1 MSSTKLD
8 ITVLNSNVAIGSKEC
23 NVAAGATTIY
33 PGEPVAKT
41 LGGVT
46 VTAAAD
52 ATPVVG
58 TDYFEGI
65 ATDKSTQTATAAG
78 KVSVMPLLPGT
89 IYLIDAKS
97 AADVDTQAEYDA
109 LVGKR
114 LVLDL
119 TSGKYTIDTTAGDGA
134 TNGCVVQALDIKAFP
149 GKVAFSFRNGVS
161 VLS

>member
-8 ITVLNSNVAIGSKEC
+8 ITVLNS

-97 AADVDTQAEYDA
+97 AADVNTQAKYDA

>member
-8 ITVLNSNVAIGSKEC
+8 ITVLNSNFAIGSKKC

-33 PGEPVAKT
+33 AGEPVARA

-46 VTAAAD
+46 VTALAD
-52 ATPVVG
+52 AKPVVA
-58 TDYFEGI
+58 TDYLEGI
-65 ATDKSTQTATAAG
+65 ATSTSTQTATATG
-78 KVSVMPLLPGT
+78 KVSVLPLLPGT
-89 IYLIDAKS
+89 IYLIEGKAPTGI
-97 AADVDTQAEYDA
+97 DTQAEYDA

-119 TSGKYTIDTTAGDGA
+119 TSGKYTMDTAAGDGA
-134 TNGCVVQALDIKAFP
+134 TNGCVVEALDITAFP

-161 VLS
+161 ALS

>member
-8 ITVLNSNVAIGSKEC
+8 ITVLNSNVAIGSKKC

-33 PGEPVAKT
+33 AGEPIARA

-52 ATPVVG
+52 GTPVVA

-78 KVSVMPLLPGT
+78 EVSVMPLLPGT

-97 AADVDTQAEYDA
+97 AAAVDTQAEYDA

-114 LVLDL
+114 LVFDL
-119 TSGKYTIDTTAGDGA
+119 TSGKYTIDTAAGDGA
-134 TNGCVVQALDIKAFP
+134 TNGLVVEALNITAFP
-149 GKVAFSFRNGVS
+149 GKVAFSFRNSVS
-161 VLS
+161 ALS

>member
-33 PGEPVAKT
+33 AGEPVAKT
-41 LGGVT
+41 LGDVT

-52 ATPVVG
+52 GTPVVA

-97 AADVDTQAEYDA
+97 AAAVDTQAEYDA

-114 LVLDL
+114 LVFDL
-119 TSGKYTIDTTAGDGA
+119 TSGKYTIDTAAGDGA
-134 TNGCVVQALDIKAFP
+134 TNGLVVEALNITAFP
-149 GKVAFSFRNGVS
+149 GKVAFSFRNSVS
-161 VLS
+161 ALS